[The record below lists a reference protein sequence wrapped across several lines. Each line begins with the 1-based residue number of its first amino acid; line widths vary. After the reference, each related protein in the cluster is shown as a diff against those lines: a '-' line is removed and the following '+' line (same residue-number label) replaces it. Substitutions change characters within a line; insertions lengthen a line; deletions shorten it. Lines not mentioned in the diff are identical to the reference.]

1 MQDDSPLPSDDE
13 ISDDDR
19 KDVDDDDKEKVT
31 TAAED
36 KPPGETEDEPAN
48 KGENNSEAGDNTS
61 EIKPLMS
68 VSTEKSTVRASA
80 ASRIGDITA
89 DRVSLIVTSK
99 EETARI
105 VRV

>member
-19 KDVDDDDKEKVT
+19 KDGDDDDKEKGT

-36 KPPGETEDEPAN
+36 KPPGETQDEPAH
-48 KGENNSEAGDNTS
+48 KEKNNSEAGENTS

-99 EETARI
+99 EET
-105 VRV
+105 V